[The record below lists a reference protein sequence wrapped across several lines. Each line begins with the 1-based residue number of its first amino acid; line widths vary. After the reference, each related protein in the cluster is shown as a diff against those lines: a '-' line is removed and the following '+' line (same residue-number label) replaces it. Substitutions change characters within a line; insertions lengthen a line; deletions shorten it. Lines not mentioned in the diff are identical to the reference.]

1 MRWAQS
7 SGSAFAPSLLELT
20 TLILITGGTG
30 FIGSHTATALAAAGR
45 DFLILDNLGNSQR
58 SVLDRLARIVG
69 KTPVFVEGD
78 VRDAALLD
86 RVFAEHRID
95 AVVHFAALK
104 AVGESV
110 AKPVAYYENNVA
122 GTVKLVEAMERAGV
136 RKLVFSSSA
145 TVYGDPETS
154 PIPEGAPW
162 HPESPYGWSKA
173 MVEQMLADLCTADA
187 RWRCA
192 RLRYF
197 NPVGAH
203 ESGLIGED
211 PSGIPNNLMP
221 YVAQVAVGLRP
232 ELQVFGGDYP
242 TPDGTGMRDYIH
254 VMDLAEGHVA
264 ALGYLDRIAEGASGL
279 LTVNLGSGVPVS
291 VLQLVKAFADA
302 SGKPVP
308 YRMAGRR
315 PGDVPAYWADPALA
329 KQLLGWQTKRS
340 VEQMCADAWRWQSY
354 RSTLVV

>member
-1 MRWAQS
+1 M
-7 SGSAFAPSLLELT
+7 
-20 TLILITGGTG
+20 ILITGGTG
-30 FIGSHTATALAAAGR
+30 FIGSHTAAALAAAGR
-45 DFLILDNLGNSQR
+45 DFVIVDNLGNSQR
-58 SVLDRLARIVG
+58 SVLDRLSRIVG
-69 KTPVFVEGD
+69 KTPAFVEGD
-78 VRDAALLD
+78 IRDAALMD
-86 RVFAEHRID
+86 RVFAEHRIE

-122 GTVKLVEAMERAGV
+122 GTVKLIEAMERAGV
-136 RKLVFSSSA
+136 RKIVFSSSA

-154 PIPEGAPW
+154 PIPEHAPW

-173 MVEQMLADLCTADA
+173 MVEQMLADLCVADR
-187 RWRCA
+187 RWRAA

-221 YVAQVAVGLRP
+221 YVSQVAVGLRA

-242 TPDGTGMRDYIH
+242 TVDGTGMRDYIH

-264 ALGYLDRIAEGASGL
+264 ALAHLDTIADGADGL
-279 LTVNLGSGVPVS
+279 LTVNLGSGRPVS
-291 VLQLVKAFADA
+291 VLQLVKAFSDA

-308 YRMAGRR
+308 YRIVGRR
-315 PGDVPAYWADPALA
+315 AGDVAAYWADPALA
-329 KQLLGWQTKRS
+329 KQLLGWQTRRS

-354 RSTLVV
+354 RATLPA

>member
-1 MRWAQS
+1 
-7 SGSAFAPSLLELT
+7 
-20 TLILITGGTG
+20 LILITGGTG
-30 FIGSHTATALAAAGR
+30 FIGSHTAAALAAAGR
-45 DFLILDNLGNSQR
+45 EFVILDNLGNSQR
-58 SVLDRLARIVG
+58 SVLDRLATITGRVPI
-69 KTPVFVEGD
+69 FIEGD
-78 VRDAALLD
+78 VQDPALLD

-95 AVVHFAALK
+95 AVMHFAGFK

-110 AKPVAYYENNVA
+110 TKPLAYYENNVA
-122 GTVKLVEAMERAGV
+122 GTLRLIEAMERAGA

-173 MVEQMLADLCTADA
+173 MVEQMLADLCAADP

-221 YVAQVAVGLRP
+221 YVAQVAVGLRA

-242 TPDGTGMRDYIH
+242 TVDGTGMRDYIH

-264 ALGYLDRIAEGASGL
+264 ALGHLESTREGEPGL
-279 LTVNLGSGVPVS
+279 LTLNLGSGKPVS

-308 YRMAGRR
+308 YRIVGRR
-315 PGDVPAYWADPALA
+315 AGDVPAYWADPTLA
-329 KQLLGWQTKRS
+329 KQLLGWRTRRS

-354 RSTLVV
+354 RATLPG